1 MKNSKKKPRKNTN
14 KRKETTPVVEDAAS
28 RQKET
33 IQLLHEYNDLKDATQ
48 IVLGALATMKGVPV
62 RSLYASYNL
71 PTDE

>member
-1 MKNSKKKPRKNTN
+1 MKNSKKKPRKNAN
-14 KRKETTPVVEDAAS
+14 KRKDATPIDEDAAS

-62 RSLYASYNL
+62 RSLHASYNL
-71 PTDE
+71 PSDE